1 MHITFVLWTAV
12 YEISMNTT
20 IALAAITLIA
30 VVMVLGA
37 LAPVVMATPSSGD
50 PKHNPKVK
58 WCHFDRDSNDDGDTT
73 TNDRTWEVL
82 RLNTHSEAAHIAHGD
97 LIIPGGVTEVNCN
110 KTFLGDPDL

>member
-1 MHITFVLWTAV
+1 
-12 YEISMNTT
+12 MNTT

-58 WCHFDRDSNDDGDTT
+58 WCHFDRDVNDDGIKQPPP
-73 TNDRTWEVL
+73 NDDRQWEVKL
-82 RLNTHSEAAHIAHGD
+82 LNKHSADAHEAHGD